1 MTMRIGGTDESGWGK
16 HIARVHLQTDSV
28 RLAADVAAGADAR
41 VIAADRAA
49 LLESRKDVAYPRRA
63 TLVDVT
69 V

>member
-1 MTMRIGGTDESGWGK
+1 MTMRIGGADGTGWGR
-16 HIARVHLQTDSV
+16 HIARVHLQTDAT

-41 VIAADRAA
+41 VIAADKAA
-49 LLESRKDVAYPRRA
+49 VMESRKDVAYPRRT